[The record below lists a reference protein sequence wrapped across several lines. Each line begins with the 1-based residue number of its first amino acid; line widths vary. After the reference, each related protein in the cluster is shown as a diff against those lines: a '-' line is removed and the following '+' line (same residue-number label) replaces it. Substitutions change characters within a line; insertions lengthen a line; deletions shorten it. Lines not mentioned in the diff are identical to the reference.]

1 MAAHAAVSAGA
12 DGTPGL
18 GDLRLTARGR
28 RVLVGLA
35 VVLVSAL
42 MTAWGASAVADA
54 PARALEV
61 QLRTVAPG
69 ETLWQY
75 AESVAEPGDDLRD
88 VVAELKELNGLR
100 TTVLQVGQVVVLPE
114 GATGHDGS

>member
-1 MAAHAAVSAGA
+1 MTSRTAVPAV
-12 DGTPGL
+12 DEVRGL

-28 RVLVGLA
+28 RALVALAVLVL
-35 VVLVSAL
+35 SASL
-42 MTAWGASAVADA
+42 MAWGAGAVADA
-54 PARALEV
+54 PGRAMEV

-100 TTVLQVGQVVVLPE
+100 TTALQVGQVVVLPGG
-114 GATGHDGS
+114 GAGHGRT